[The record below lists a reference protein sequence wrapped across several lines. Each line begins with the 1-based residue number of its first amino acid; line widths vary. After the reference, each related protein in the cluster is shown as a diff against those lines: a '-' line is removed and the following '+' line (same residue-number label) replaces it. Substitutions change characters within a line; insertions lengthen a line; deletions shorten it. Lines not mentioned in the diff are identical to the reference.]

1 MDKLIFLIIL
11 DVWDLTFKFKSG
23 KKQYIGR
30 TTLSL
35 MAKFWKIR
43 GALQMRNKCGNPL
56 GGWMVVRT

>member
-1 MDKLIFLIIL
+1 MDKLIFLFIL

-23 KKQYIGR
+23 IRQYIGR

-43 GALQMRNKCGNPL
+43 GELQM
-56 GGWMVVRT
+56 